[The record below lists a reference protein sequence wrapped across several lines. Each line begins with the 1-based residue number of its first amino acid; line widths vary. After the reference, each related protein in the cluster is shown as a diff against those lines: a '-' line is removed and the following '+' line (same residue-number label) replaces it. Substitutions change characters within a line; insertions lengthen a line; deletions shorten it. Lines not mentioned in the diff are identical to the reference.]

1 MTKYILPLIFLIL
14 SVQAIS
20 QREKTG
26 PEMIFKDTLH
36 NFGTIW
42 YKNEAAYEFTFKNTG
57 KSPLIIEK
65 VHSSCGCA
73 VPEWGKEPVRPKGKG
88 VIKVIYDTNKIG
100 QFQKTVKIYSN
111 AVNSPITLLII
122 GAVKVTD

>member
-1 MTKYILPLIFLIL
+1 MRKHIFTVLFLII
-14 SVQAIS
+14 SVQLFS
-20 QREKTG
+20 QGKRTE
-26 PEMIFKDTLH
+26 PEMMFKDTLH

-42 YKNEAAYEFTFKNTG
+42 YQTEAVFEFTFKNTG

-65 VHSSCGCA
+65 VHSSCGCT
-73 VPEWGKEPVRPKGKG
+73 VPEWGKEPVLPKQKG
-88 VIKVIYDTNKIG
+88 VIRVEYDSNKIG

-111 AVNSPITLLII
+111 AVNSPVTLLII